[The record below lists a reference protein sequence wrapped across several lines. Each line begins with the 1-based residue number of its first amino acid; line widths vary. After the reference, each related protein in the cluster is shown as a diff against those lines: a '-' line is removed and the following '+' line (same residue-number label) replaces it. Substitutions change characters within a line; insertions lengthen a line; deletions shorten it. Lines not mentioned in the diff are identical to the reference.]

1 MGKHLIMVHDLGT
14 TGDKAV
20 IFDESGKVIASEYRR
35 YETYYPK
42 PTWVEQDPEE
52 WWTAV
57 CESTKDVLK
66 KSKIP
71 PEDIEAVSL
80 IGQQIG
86 AVPVDKNGNLVR
98 KRTIIWADA
107 RPVKQAKEL
116 LEKLGGF
123 GELYKI
129 NGLGHIP
136 EMLSLCK
143 VMWLKENEPQ
153 VYENTYKFLQSKDF
167 IINRLT
173 DGEVFVDDYGDAS
186 NTGWLD
192 IHKKRY
198 ATELLKLAG
207 IDEDKLPE
215 IRNSYEI
222 VGEVGENAA
231 EKTGLKKGTPIVLGT
246 GDVPASCVGAGVLK
260 EKMGFGYIGSANWGG
275 FYSSRLNLDPSIRVI
290 NICHPIED
298 YVIFSYTP
306 AGGVSLDWAKKIFYG
321 VEEKLSEVMGV
332 NIYDFINAKVREAP
346 IGSLGVLYLPYLRSG
361 GGPHWNPNARGVII
375 GLTMPVDKNHLTR
388 AVMEGVALNFRWLM
402 EQFVKLG
409 FNVFEWGEL
418 RAIGGGI
425 LNPEWAKIYSDVL
438 NMKITVPDMPQEATA
453 KGGFVI
459 AALALKIYKT
469 LEEALEKTTKIERE
483 ITPNKGNHEKYLKV
497 YDVYKLTYEQL
508 KEVFDKIAELQEQ
521 L

>member
-42 PTWVEQDPEE
+42 VTWVEQDPEE
-52 WWTAV
+52 WWIAV
-57 CESTKDVLK
+57 CESTKGVLK

-71 PEDIEAVSL
+71 PEDIEAISL

-116 LEKLGGF
+116 VKRLGGF

-153 VYENTYKFLQSKDF
+153 VYQKTYKFLQAKDF

-192 IHKKRY
+192 ISRKQY
-198 ATELLKLAG
+198 ATELLELAG

-215 IRNSYEI
+215 IKSSCEI
-222 VGEVGENAA
+222 VGEVSEMAA
-231 EKTGLKKGTPIVLGT
+231 EKTGLKKGTSIVLGT

-298 YVIFSYTP
+298 YIIFSYTP
-306 AGGVSLDWAKKIFYG
+306 AGGISLDWAKKVFYE
-321 VEEKLSEVMGV
+321 VEEKLSDMMGI
-332 NIYDFINAKVREAP
+332 NIYDFINMKVHEAP
-346 IGSLGVLYLPYLRSG
+346 IGSLGTIYLPYLRSG
-361 GGPHWNPNARGVII
+361 GGPHWNPYARGAIV
-375 GLTMPVDKNHLTR
+375 GLTIPVTKNHLVR
-388 AVMEGVALNFRWLM
+388 AIMEGVALNFRWLL

-409 FNVFEWGEL
+409 FDIFRWGEL

-425 LNPEWAKIYSDVL
+425 LNLEWAQIYSNVL
-438 NMKITVPDMPQEATA
+438 NMRVTVPDMPQEATA

-459 AALALKIYKT
+459 AALALKLYRNF
-469 LEEALEKTTKIERE
+469 EEVLTKTTRVEKVIEPDKE
-483 ITPNKGNHEKYLKV
+483 KHEKYLKI
-497 YDVYKLTYEQL
+497 YDVYKFTYQQL
-508 KEVFDKIAELQEQ
+508 ASVFKKIAEIQEQ
-521 L
+521 I

>member
-1 MGKHLIMVHDLGT
+1 MGDHFIMVHDLGT

-20 IFDESGKVIASEYRR
+20 IFNESGKVIASEYRR

-42 PTWVEQDPEE
+42 VTWVEQDPEE

-57 CESTKDVLK
+57 CESTKGVLN

-71 PEDIEAVSL
+71 PEDVEAISI

-86 AVPVDKNGNLVR
+86 AVPVDRNGNLVR

-107 RPVKQAKEL
+107 RAVKQANEL
-116 LEKLGGF
+116 MEKLGGF
-123 GELYKI
+123 EELYKI

-153 VYENTYKFLQSKDF
+153 VYQRIYKFLQAKDF

-186 NTGWLD
+186 NTGWLN
-192 IHKKRY
+192 ISKKQY
-198 ATELLKLAG
+198 ATELLELAG

-215 IRNSYEI
+215 IKSSCEI
-222 VGEVGENAA
+222 VGEVGKNAA
-231 EKTGLKKGTPIVLGT
+231 EKTGLKRGTPIVLGT

-275 FYSSRLNLDPSIRVI
+275 FYTSRLNLDPNIRVI

-298 YVIFSYTP
+298 YIIFSYTP
-306 AGGVSLDWAKKIFYG
+306 AGGVSLDWAKEVFYG
-321 VEEKLSEVMGV
+321 VEEKLSGVMGI
-332 NIYDFINAKVREAP
+332 NIYDFINTRVREAP
-346 IGSLGVLYLPYLRSG
+346 VGSLGVLYLPYLRSG
-361 GGPHWNPNARGVII
+361 GGPHWNPNARGAIV
-375 GLTMPVDKNHLTR
+375 GLTMPVTKDHLAR
-388 AVMEGVALNFRWLM
+388 AIMEGVALNFRWLM

-409 FNVFEWGEL
+409 FDVFRWGEL

-425 LNPEWAKIYSDVL
+425 LNPEWAQIYSDVL
-438 NMKITVPDMPQEATA
+438 NMKITIPDMPQEATA
-453 KGGFVI
+453 KGGFMI
-459 AALALKIYKT
+459 TALALKLYKSF
-469 LEEALEKTTKIERE
+469 EEVLKKTIRIEKEV
-483 ITPNKGNHEKYLKV
+483 TPNKERYEKYLKM
-497 YDVYKLTYEQL
+497 YNIYKLTYQQL
-508 KEVFDKIAELQEQ
+508 ASIFDKIAEIQEQ

>member
-1 MGKHLIMVHDLGT
+1 MVHDLGT

-20 IFDESGKVIASEYRR
+20 IFNELGKVVASEYRR

-57 CESTKDVLK
+57 VESTRDVLK
-66 KSKIP
+66 KSGISP
-71 PEDIEAVSL
+71 DQIDAVSL

-107 RPVKQAKEL
+107 RPVKQAREL

-123 GELYKI
+123 EELYRI

-136 EMLSLCK
+136 EMLSICK
-143 VMWLKENEPQ
+143 VMWLKENEPE

-192 IHKKRY
+192 IKKRTY
-198 ATELLKLAG
+198 SSELLSLAG
-207 IDEDKLPE
+207 IDPDKLPE
-215 IRNSYEI
+215 IKNSYEI
-222 VGEVGENAA
+222 VGEVGEKAA

-275 FYSSRLNLDPSIRVI
+275 FYSSRLNLNPNVRVI
-290 NICHPIED
+290 NICHPID
-298 YVIFSYTP
+298 GYVVFSYTP
-306 AGGVSLDWAKKIFYG
+306 AGGVSLDWAKQIFYG
-321 VEEKLSEVMGV
+321 VEEKLSDVMGI
-332 NIYDFINAKVREAP
+332 NIYDFMNSKVRDTST
-346 IGSLGVLYLPYLRSG
+346 GSLGVIYLPYLRSG
-361 GGPHWNPNARGVII
+361 GGPHWNPNARGALI
-375 GLTMPVDKNHLTR
+375 GLTMPVTKAHLLR

-402 EQFVKLG
+402 DQFVKLG
-409 FNVFEWGEL
+409 FDVFGWGEL

-425 LNPEWAKIYSDVL
+425 LNPQWAQIYSDVL
-438 NMKITVPDMPQEATA
+438 NMRVTIPDMPQEATA
-453 KGGFVI
+453 KGGFII
-459 AALALKIYKT
+459 AALALKLYKDY
-469 LEEALEKTTKIERE
+469 EEALEKTTRIEKE
-483 ITPNKGNHEKYLKV
+483 ITPDAKRHEKYLKI
-497 YDVYKLTYEQL
+497 YDVYRLAYQQL
-508 KEVFDKIAELQEQ
+508 EKVFDKLAEIQEQ